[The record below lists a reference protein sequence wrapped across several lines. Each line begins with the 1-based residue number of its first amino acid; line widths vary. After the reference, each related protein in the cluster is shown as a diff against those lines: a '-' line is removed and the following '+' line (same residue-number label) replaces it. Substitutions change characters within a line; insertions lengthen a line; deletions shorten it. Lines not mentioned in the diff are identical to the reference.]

1 MKEYHFYQDCKVTA
15 WERDYFSVKANSY
28 EEAVS
33 IVRSWKCEDVSDI
46 KDNRLCY
53 KTCEALPYTSERMF
67 PEENNGQPTME
78 IFSRSGTSI
87 ITNVPDRTED
97 SPQTV

>member
-1 MKEYHFYQDCKVTA
+1 MKEYHFYRDCKITA

-46 KDNRLCY
+46 DDSRLCY
-53 KTCEALPYTSERMF
+53 ETREALPDTSERML

-78 IFSRSGTSI
+78 IFTRAGVSV
-87 ITNVPDRTED
+87 ITNVPDVAEHN
-97 SPQTV
+97 PQTV